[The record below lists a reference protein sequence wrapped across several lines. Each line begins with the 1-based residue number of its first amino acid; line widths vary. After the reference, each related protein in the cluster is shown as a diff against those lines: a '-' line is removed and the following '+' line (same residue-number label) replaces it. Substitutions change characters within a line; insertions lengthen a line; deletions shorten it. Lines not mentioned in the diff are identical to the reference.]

1 MRILDRRLQILLDDA
16 RYRRVATAA
25 RERKTSVAAIIREA
39 IDQALP
45 VELDRKRRAAAELLA
60 AEHPLREPSRRLLK
74 ALGEGMVTA
83 STTVDVIQEFA
94 HGYARRRPRAD
105 AAAQARRYATL
116 LAPLLSPTEA
126 DLAAGLQLFE
136 KQERLDAFDAV
147 LAATAIAHESNALV

>member
-1 MRILDRRLQILLDDA
+1 VIVLDTT
-16 RYRRVATAA
+16 V
-25 RERKTSVAAIIREA
+25 
-39 IDQALP
+39 
-45 VELDRKRRAAAELLA
+45 LA
-60 AEHPLREPSRRLLK
+60 YAVGTEHPLREPSRRLLK
-74 ALGEGMVTA
+74 ALGEGTVTA

-94 HGYARRRPRAD
+94 HGYARPRPRAD

-147 LAATAIAHESNALV
+147 LAATTIAHEAKALVSADRAFVSVRRLPFVELGSPEFNALLA

>member
-1 MRILDRRLQILLDDA
+1 VIVLDTT
-16 RYRRVATAA
+16 V
-25 RERKTSVAAIIREA
+25 
-39 IDQALP
+39 
-45 VELDRKRRAAAELLA
+45 LA
-60 AEHPLREPSRRLLK
+60 YAVGTEHPLREPSRRLLK
-74 ALGEGMVTA
+74 ALGEGTVTA

-147 LAATAIAHESNALV
+147 LAATTIAHEAKALVSADRAFVSVRRLPFVELGSPEFNALLA

>member
-1 MRILDRRLQILLDDA
+1 MIVLDTT
-16 RYRRVATAA
+16 V
-25 RERKTSVAAIIREA
+25 
-39 IDQALP
+39 
-45 VELDRKRRAAAELLA
+45 LA
-60 AEHPLREPSRRLLK
+60 YAVGTEHPLREPSRRLLK
-74 ALGEGMVTA
+74 ALGEGTVTA

-136 KQERLDAFDAV
+136 KRERLDAFDAV
-147 LAATAIAHESNALV
+147 LAATTIAHEAKALVSADRAFASVRRLPFVELGSPEFNALLA

>member
-1 MRILDRRLQILLDDA
+1 MVIVLDTT
-16 RYRRVATAA
+16 V
-25 RERKTSVAAIIREA
+25 
-39 IDQALP
+39 
-45 VELDRKRRAAAELLA
+45 LA
-60 AEHPLREPSRRLLK
+60 YAVGTEHPLREPSRRLLK
-74 ALGEGMVTA
+74 ALGEGTVTA

-147 LAATAIAHESNALV
+147 LAATTIAHEAKALVSADRAFASVRRLPFVELGSPEFNALLA

>member
-1 MRILDRRLQILLDDA
+1 MIVLDTT
-16 RYRRVATAA
+16 V
-25 RERKTSVAAIIREA
+25 
-39 IDQALP
+39 
-45 VELDRKRRAAAELLA
+45 LA
-60 AEHPLREPSRRLLK
+60 YAVGTEHPLREPSRRLLK
-74 ALGEGMVTA
+74 ALGEGTVTA

-147 LAATAIAHESNALV
+147 LAATTIAHEAKALVSADRAFVSVRRLPFVELGSPEFNALLA

>member
-1 MRILDRRLQILLDDA
+1 VIVLDTT
-16 RYRRVATAA
+16 V
-25 RERKTSVAAIIREA
+25 
-39 IDQALP
+39 
-45 VELDRKRRAAAELLA
+45 LA
-60 AEHPLREPSRRLLK
+60 YAVGTEHPLREPSRRLLK
-74 ALGEGMVTA
+74 ALGEGTVTA

-147 LAATAIAHESNALV
+147 LAATTIAHEAKALVSADRAFASVRRLPFVELGSPEFNALLA

>member
-1 MRILDRRLQILLDDA
+1 MIVLDTT
-16 RYRRVATAA
+16 V
-25 RERKTSVAAIIREA
+25 
-39 IDQALP
+39 
-45 VELDRKRRAAAELLA
+45 LA
-60 AEHPLREPSRRLLK
+60 YAVGTEHPLREPSRRLLK

-147 LAATAIAHESNALV
+147 LAATAIAHESNALVSADRAFASVRRLPFVELGSPEFDALLA

>member
-1 MRILDRRLQILLDDA
+1 VIVLDTT
-16 RYRRVATAA
+16 V
-25 RERKTSVAAIIREA
+25 
-39 IDQALP
+39 
-45 VELDRKRRAAAELLA
+45 LA
-60 AEHPLREPSRRLLK
+60 YAVGTEHPLREPSRRLLK

-147 LAATAIAHESNALV
+147 LAATAIAHESKALVSADRAFASVRRLPFVELGSPEFDALLA